1 MDLTVCLHTIIL
13 CQEPGSECVDPMD
26 CELTAHI
33 LCTCPLPIK
42 IPKLE
47 VVCFHSQR
55 NKIGELS
62 KYQITGN
69 NSNEIKRLERKMKRQ
84 IHEEEAK
91 LKKKRQLEEDL
102 NVQKDINKQ
111 WQQQVL
117 QDDVMDIDEEDV
129 IAITKITSEKKNEAE
144 NLVYSLLNNR
154 LGEIPPL
161 VLRYLDIV
169 KRNYMSVLNT
179 AKTSMRYN
187 LSPTTTAIFK
197 TT

>member
-1 MDLTVCLHTIIL
+1 M
-13 CQEPGSECVDPMD
+13 
-26 CELTAHI
+26 ELVW
-33 LCTCPLPIK
+33 L
-42 IPKLE
+42 
-47 VVCFHSQR
+47 HSQR

-102 NVQKDINKQ
+102 NVQKDINKR

-154 LGEIPPL
+154 LGELAPL
-161 VLRYLDIV
+161 VLRYLDIEPKI
-169 KRNYMSVLNT
+169 KRNTMSVLNT
-179 AKTSMRYN
+179 AQASLRYN
-187 LSPTTTAIFK
+187 VSPTATAAIGSAYL
-197 TT
+197 